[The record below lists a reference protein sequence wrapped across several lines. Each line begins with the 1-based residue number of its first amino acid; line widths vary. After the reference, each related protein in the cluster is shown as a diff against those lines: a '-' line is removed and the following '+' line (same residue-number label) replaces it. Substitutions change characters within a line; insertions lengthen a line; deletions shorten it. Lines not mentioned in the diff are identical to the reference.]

1 VSRHRRNARNARWFG
16 AYSAVMLAVA
26 AVMLATGQYSVG
38 LSVLAAAVIFGWFTW
53 RSWRKTRT
61 RGVR

>member
-1 VSRHRRNARNARWFG
+1 
-16 AYSAVMLAVA
+16 MLAVA